1 MMGNDEPPIEIIIK
15 EMSQRSELNLKA
27 TEPDSA
33 EPASDEQLIEAP
45 PKIEIK
51 PAPNRESKIKR
62 KATGFVKDP
71 PEDGRKCCVLM

>member
-1 MMGNDEPPIEIIIK
+1 MENDEPPIEIIIK
-15 EMSQRSELNLKA
+15 ELSQRSELNLKA

-33 EPASDEQLIEAP
+33 EADEELIEAP